1 MANTLINTLILSE
14 FKLINSDFKLG
25 RTASN
30 NKVILTLLIYVDDD
44 RNTSIKYSVT
54 TYSNNNKS
62 NSCNYYLNLGL
73 AINAYR
79 KTIDEMFEHYE

>member
-1 MANTLINTLILSE
+1 MANLLFNPLILSE
-14 FKLINSDFKLG
+14 FKLINSDFELG
-25 RTASN
+25 GIASHN
-30 NKVILTLLIYVDDD
+30 RVILTLLVYVDDD

-62 NSCNYYLNLGL
+62 NSCNYYINLGL
-73 AINAYR
+73 AIKAYR